1 MKRSMWFTSVRSA
14 AAVVLALGGLG
25 LLSSACRGSEAED
38 PSSQQYN
45 AYNQQPGYQQP
56 GQYQQPGYQQPG
68 QYQQLRYQQPGQYQQ
83 PGYQQ
88 PGQYQQPG
96 YQQPGQYQQPGTTAP
111 ATTAQPSPLALPCT
125 SDMVCGTHKCNT
137 AVGKCAFPCAANT
150 DCAAGFSCMGAGSA
164 TAICVPGGQ

>member
-1 MKRSMWFTSVRSA
+1 MWFTSTRAA

-25 LLSSACRGSEAED
+25 LLASACRGSEAED
-38 PSSQQYN
+38 PSNQQYN

-68 QYQQLRYQQPGQYQQ
+68 YQQPGYQQ

-96 YQQPGQYQQPGTTAP
+96 YQQPGQPQQPGQVGA
-111 ATTAQPSPLALPCT
+111 ATTATATPGPLALPCT
-125 SDMVCGTHKCNT
+125 DDVPCGTHRCNT
-137 AVGKCAFPCAANT
+137 SAGKCAFPCAGAN
-150 DCAAGFSCMGAGSA
+150 DCKAGFSCMGSV
-164 TAICVPGGQ
+164 CLPGGQ

>member
-1 MKRSMWFTSVRSA
+1 MKRSMWFTSARAA

-56 GQYQQPGYQQPG
+56 GQYPPPG
-68 QYQQLRYQQPGQYQQ
+68 YQQ

-96 YQQPGQYQQPGTTAP
+96 YQQPGQYQQPGYQQPAP
-111 ATTAQPSPLALPCT
+111 AQTPTVATATPGPLALPCT
-125 SDMVCGTHKCNT
+125 DDTPCGTHRCNT
-137 AVGKCAFPCAANT
+137 SAGKCAFPCAGNN
-150 DCAAGFSCMGAGSA
+150 DCKAGFSCMGSV
-164 TAICVPGGQ
+164 CLPGGQ